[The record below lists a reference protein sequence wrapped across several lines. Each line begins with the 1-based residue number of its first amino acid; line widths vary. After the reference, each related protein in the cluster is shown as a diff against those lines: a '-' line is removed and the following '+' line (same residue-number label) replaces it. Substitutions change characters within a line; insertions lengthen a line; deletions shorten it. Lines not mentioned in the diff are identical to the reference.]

1 MKKLFFLVLAL
12 VLCVSMCA
20 CGESGKDHE
29 HDWNVVTTSPTCL
42 AGGYDTKTC
51 KICGAVE
58 TCNQTKIGKHDY
70 STAPDTDKDCHWYK
84 CTVCGKTTKKEEH
97 IPSSAGACSVCNAS
111 VSPTEG
117 IIYDTSS
124 DKTYAKVI
132 GYTGTKKNILIA
144 SEYNGLPVKSIYID
158 AFKNKTITSVAIPDG
173 VTDIGGD
180 AFAFCSKIKSV
191 AIPGSVT
198 SISMGAFRYCRSLVS
213 ITIPEGVSS
222 IGGYAFQGCSG
233 LASISIPDSVTDIG
247 KDVFDLCSALYKE
260 YEFGKYV
267 GDESNPYAVLVK
279 ITNKNLST
287 YKIHEKTKF
296 IPSNTFSGCS
306 RLESITIPNSVTL
319 IDRSAFSG
327 CSSLTSITIPN
338 SVTSIGEWSF
348 HNCSALKSITIPDSV
363 TSIGGN
369 AFYECSSLT
378 SITIPDSVTS
388 IGEWTF
394 SDCSSLASITIPD
407 SVTSIEKGAFS
418 FCNNLTDI
426 YYTGT
431 KTQWDKISIA
441 SNNYRLDDATI
452 HYNHVVQN

>member
-1 MKKLFFLVLAL
+1 MKKLFFLALAL

-20 CGESGKDHE
+20 CGERGKDHE

-158 AFKNKTITSVAIPDG
+158 AFKNKTITSVAIPDS
-173 VTDIGGD
+173 VTSIGGN
-180 AFAFCSKIKSV
+180 AFVYCSKIKSV
-191 AIPGSVT
+191 T
-198 SISMGAFRYCRSLVS
+198 
-213 ITIPEGVSS
+213 
-222 IGGYAFQGCSG
+222 
-233 LASISIPDSVTDIG
+233 IPDSVTSIG
-247 KDVFDLCSALYKE
+247 DGAFYSCHRLASINIPDSVTSIGENAFYGCNALYKE

-267 GDESNPYAVLVK
+267 GDKSNPYAVLVE

-287 YKIHEKTKF
+287 YTIHEKTR
-296 IPSNTFSGCS
+296 IIADHTFANCS
-306 RLESITIPNSVTL
+306 RMESITIPNSVTS
-319 IDRSAFSG
+319 IGERAFYGCSSLTSIAIPDSVTSIG
-327 CSSLTSITIPN
+327 EWTFSDCSSLTSITIPN
-338 SVTSIGEWSF
+338 SVTSIG
-348 HNCSALKSITIPDSV
+348 DR
-363 TSIGGN
+363 
-369 AFYECSSLT
+369 AFSDCSSLT

-394 SDCSSLASITIPD
+394 SDCSSLTSITIPD

-431 KTQWDKISIA
+431 KAEWDKISIG
-441 SNNYRLDDATI
+441 SNNYILDNATI

>member
-1 MKKLFFLVLAL
+1 MKKLLFLVLSLLSL
-12 VLCVSMCA
+12 VLCISMCA

-70 STAPDTDKDCHWYK
+70 STAPDTDKDFHWYK

-144 SEYNGLPVKSIYID
+144 SEYNGLPVKSIYIY

-191 AIPGSVT
+191 SIPGSVT

-213 ITIPEGVSS
+213 ITIPEGVTS
-222 IGGYAFQGCSG
+222 IGENAFYGCN
-233 LASISIPDSVTDIG
+233 
-247 KDVFDLCSALYKE
+247 ALYKE

-287 YKIHEKTKF
+287 YTIHEKTR
-296 IPSNTFSGCS
+296 IIADHTFANCS
-306 RLESITIPNSVTL
+306 HMESITIPNSVTL

-327 CSSLTSITIPN
+327 CSSLTSITIPD
-338 SVTSIGEWSF
+338 SVTSIGEW
-348 HNCSALKSITIPDSV
+348 T
-363 TSIGGN
+363 
-369 AFYECSSLT
+369 FYGCSSLT

-388 IGEWTF
+388 IDEWTFSGCSSLTSITIPNSVTLIDRSAF

-431 KTQWDKISIA
+431 KAEWDKISIG
-441 SNNYRLDDATI
+441 SNNYSLDDATI